1 MNAETFRNWL
11 ADHGCSFE
19 QTEQKLG
26 QGAVS
31 IVARR
36 EGRRSEIPRAASKM
50 DLREEDVRRIVDEL
64 DLPFRELPGPQSR
77 RRDADAS
84 FRSGDRNRK
93 EIENAAELMDH
104 RSRTSCD

>member
-1 MNAETFRNWL
+1 MCVEGTHSVTKGATFMNAETFRNWL

-19 QTEQKLG
+19 QTEQKRG

-64 DLPFRELPGPQSR
+64 DLPFHELPGPQSR
-77 RRDADAS
+77 R
-84 FRSGDRNRK
+84 
-93 EIENAAELMDH
+93 
-104 RSRTSCD
+104 